1 MAKAKQDKVA
11 MVVVKGHTG
20 YSQRRF
26 IDNIEEMEFYSSDG
40 GGGGRVRFTMIS
52 TIGTAVNDGFLLTDD
67 WSDSI
72 SRGEIIYGDTK
83 KAPSWLI
90 QGVCVELKH
99 NKAQAVI
106 KEVHRGSCA
115 VVEEEVECGK
125 STLTVHSGDISLVK
139 PREHDAVISIATK
152 GYQEGVEG
160 WLVAIDREDAI
171 VKEADGNF
179 KIVDYEYLAKTSP
192 SSTFKGLD

>member
-11 MVVVKGHTG
+11 MVVVKRPSDF
-20 YSQRRF
+20 SQRKF
-26 IDNIEEMEFYSSDG
+26 FDNIEEMEFYSSDG
-40 GGGGRVRFTMIS
+40 GGGGRVRFTKCQ
-52 TIGTAVNDGFLLTDD
+52 TIFDAIYDGGLITDD
-67 WSDSI
+67 WSESI

-115 VVEEEVECGK
+115 VCV
-125 STLTVHSGDISLVK
+125 
-139 PREHDAVISIATK
+139 
-152 GYQEGVEG
+152 
-160 WLVAIDREDAI
+160 
-171 VKEADGNF
+171 
-179 KIVDYEYLAKTSP
+179 
-192 SSTFKGLD
+192 

>member
-1 MAKAKQDKVA
+1 MQALSGYRIALSGNNGRTDFYRKHGASILLLNEAPGMWRRFTLLIVYLLPHSYNICSLRQHASDSEEEFRNWFQEEVAKAKQDKVA

-115 VVEEEVECGK
+115 VCV
-125 STLTVHSGDISLVK
+125 
-139 PREHDAVISIATK
+139 
-152 GYQEGVEG
+152 
-160 WLVAIDREDAI
+160 
-171 VKEADGNF
+171 
-179 KIVDYEYLAKTSP
+179 
-192 SSTFKGLD
+192 